1 VSGRG
6 GAEGERRD
14 AEGMGLV
21 QLPSA
26 VRYLCIDLGD
36 KRTGLAAG
44 DAFSRLAS
52 PLKVLEVPIAERGG
66 EGLIAA
72 IVREVTSYFGDART
86 AGELVVGMPFN
97 MDGTEGPRAKSVR
110 VFAERVAKATGR
122 VVHFHDERLSSV
134 EADWKMARSGLTHGQ
149 KKARRDALAAAA
161 ILQDFLKTFGEGSRG
176 YATDADAGEQDEDR
190 GV

>member
-1 VSGRG
+1 
-6 GAEGERRD
+6 
-14 AEGMGLV
+14 M
-21 QLPSA
+21 
-26 VRYLCIDLGD
+26 CIDLGD

-52 PLKVLEVPIAERGG
+52 PLKVLEVPIAERAG
-66 EGLIAA
+66 ESLVAA
-72 IVREVTSYFGDART
+72 IVREVNGYFGDART

-97 MDGTEGPRAKSVR
+97 MDGTEGPRAKGVR
-110 VFAERVAKATGR
+110 AFADRVAKATGR

-161 ILQDFLKTFGEGSRG
+161 ILQDFLGGLEGGGTAFGGGSSGVRSSK
-176 YATDADAGEQDEDR
+176 ADADGREQDDDG

>member
-1 VSGRG
+1 
-6 GAEGERRD
+6 
-14 AEGMGLV
+14 
-21 QLPSA
+21 

-52 PLKVLEVPIAERGG
+52 PLKVLEVPIAERAG
-66 EGLIAA
+66 ESLIVALT
-72 IVREVTSYFGDART
+72 REVTNYFGDART
-86 AGELVVGMPFN
+86 AGELVIGMPFN

-110 VFAERVAKATGR
+110 AFADRIAKATNR
-122 VVHFHDERLSSV
+122 AVHFHDERLSSV
-134 EADWKMARSGLTHGQ
+134 EADWQMARSGLTHGQ

-161 ILQDFLKTFGEGSRG
+161 ILQDFLRSLPPSASSFGSGSSAVQPVQR
-176 YATDADAGEQDEDR
+176 DNPPREQPGET

>member
-1 VSGRG
+1 
-6 GAEGERRD
+6 
-14 AEGMGLV
+14 M
-21 QLPSA
+21 
-26 VRYLCIDLGD
+26 CIDLGD

-52 PLKVLEVPIAERGG
+52 PLKVLEVPIAERDG
-66 EGLIAA
+66 ESLVAA
-72 IVREVTSYFGDART
+72 IVREVNGYFGDTRT

-97 MDGTEGPRAKSVR
+97 MDGTEGPRAKGVR
-110 VFAERVAKATGR
+110 AFAARVAKATGR

-161 ILQDFLKTFGEGSRG
+161 ILQDFLGGLEGDGGAFGGGSSGVRS
-176 YATDADAGEQDEDR
+176 TDADVGGREQDESG